1 MSSSYS
7 IEFKLKCEARSVYLF
22 FWVVFLFLSNCVRYS
37 ILLLFVSYNNKC
49 SLYTCKPPWPL
60 LFILFI
66 PYSCCCCSKNG
77 LPIFIQHSVKE
88 TIVQGRKEIIT
99 CVCVFISCWCFT
111 NLSFVFRF
119 EKWLNWLIVFHVC
132 VRVCLCVSE
141 CDAKNLMFFFLSP
154 SSYSSFLFTHTKHY
168 WQMGSNIKIRKNKHQ
183 IKYTQR

>member
-37 ILLLFVSYNNKC
+37 ILLLCVSYNNKC

-77 LPIFIQHSVKE
+77 LPIFIQHSEKE
-88 TIVQGRKEIIT
+88 TIVQGKEGNNYV
-99 CVCVFISCWCFT
+99 CVCVHQLLVFYKPEFCISFW
-111 NLSFVFRF
+111 
-119 EKWLNWLIVFHVC
+119 KMAQLID
-132 VRVCLCVSE
+132 CVSCVCACVFVCE
-141 CDAKNLMFFFLSP
+141 RMWCQEPDVFFFSF
-154 SSYSSFLFTHTKHY
+154 SFFLFFLPFYTHKTLLADGFEY
-168 WQMGSNIKIRKNKHQ
+168 
-183 IKYTQR
+183 

>member
-37 ILLLFVSYNNKC
+37 ILLLCVSYNNKC

-77 LPIFIQHSVKE
+77 LPIFIQHSEKE
-88 TIVQGRKEIIT
+88 AIVQGRKEIIT

-141 CDAKNLMFFFLSP
+141 CDAKNLMFFFFSF
-154 SSYSSFLFTHTKHY
+154 SFFLFFLPFYTHKTLLADGIEY
-168 WQMGSNIKIRKNKHQ
+168 
-183 IKYTQR
+183 